1 MFCQR
6 AFGNASVLA
15 VAVFVAQSPAQPQDR
30 QCFEVASLKLH
41 PGDITFSSDPSI
53 RGRRV
58 SATASTLLDLI
69 TYAYGMRYDQVTSAP
84 AWAASD
90 HYDLDA
96 KAADG
101 EGILTTSQSR
111 LMVQALL
118 ADRFQLKVRRETREA
133 PVYALVIGKNGPKL
147 KATPPDATG
156 GWSVRGTAKGLHM
169 EATKGTMEQLARQL
183 SHTAGR
189 PVVDKTGLAGYY
201 VYTLD
206 WFPANLIAP
215 ADLDAPSMFDALQEQ
230 LGLKLESTRGPV
242 ERLVIDQAGKP
253 SQN

>member
-1 MFCQR
+1 MVGKR
-6 AFGNASVLA
+6 AFGKAFVVA
-15 VAVFVAQSPAQPQDR
+15 VAVAQSPAQR
-30 QCFEVASLKLH
+30 LSFEVASIKQH
-41 PGDITFSSDPSI
+41 PGEITFSSDPSI
-53 RGRRV
+53 RGRKV

-69 TYAYGMRYDQVTSAP
+69 TYAYGMRYDQVTGGQD
-84 AWAASD
+84 WASSD

-96 KAADG
+96 KADG
-101 EGILTTSQSR
+101 EGILTASQSR

-118 ADRFQLKVRRETREA
+118 ADRFQLKVRRETQEA

-147 KATPPDATG
+147 KAVAPDATG
-156 GWSVRGTAKGLHM
+156 GGSVRGTAKGLHM
-169 EATKGTMEQLARQL
+169 ETTKGTMEQLALQL
-183 SHTAGR
+183 SNTAGR

-206 WFPANLIAP
+206 WYPANLIAP
-215 ADLDAPSMFDALQEQ
+215 ADLDTPSMFDALQEQ

-242 ERLVIDQAGKP
+242 EKLVIDHAGRL